1 MERTNRLWLA
11 LPYYFFSKPS
21 IKIILRDSKG
31 DRLILLYM
39 QLLCMSIQNEGE
51 VVYSP
56 TCRSFT
62 LYTLAVSLEGN
73 FSVEELEKLLPI
85 LKDRSLIDYEEPED
99 PKQFKLLIKIID
111 FDTDFPLTREAIAV
125 EREERKSESSSNGI
139 HKEHH
144 PFTIQLI
151 DNGYLTRFD
160 NNLSDYDD
168 YFKEMTSKFSKFLTI
183 QRMSEGIDEI
193 YSRFLQSETK
203 INSKIKWFK
212 ECYSNLIH
220 GWRKIQ
226 VTGEKEKTS
235 FDNVS
240 LDELI
245 RELQGE

>member
-1 MERTNRLWLA
+1 
-11 LPYYFFSKPS
+11 
-21 IKIILRDSKG
+21 
-31 DRLILLYM
+31 
-39 QLLCMSIQNEGE
+39 
-51 VVYSP
+51 
-56 TCRSFT
+56 
-62 LYTLAVSLEGN
+62 
-73 FSVEELEKLLPI
+73 
-85 LKDRSLIDYEEPED
+85 
-99 PKQFKLLIKIID
+99 
-111 FDTDFPLTREAIAV
+111 
-125 EREERKSESSSNGI
+125 
-139 HKEHH
+139 
-144 PFTIQLI
+144 
-151 DNGYLTRFD
+151 
-160 NNLSDYDD
+160 
-168 YFKEMTSKFSKFLTI
+168 MTSKFSKFLTI